1 MHSTDPRDAG
11 RACLLAALCCLLA
24 GPVAPAQEAP
34 PTNHR
39 AVSLAVLQQ
48 SLRAARG
55 RPAPGLLVLCGLT
68 WVEGY
73 TLDPHTRDL
82 IVFGTVDAA
91 APPLSTEDF
100 AVALRSAWGRY
111 AVRRG
116 GTLFVTD
123 PGCSIDPNPDTFRRL
138 SQIAA
143 QVGAS
148 GDDESIEE
156 ALDQWCAISKEPQ
169 KVRVEGIPFHSHFGR
184 ALVDADYSMKRLVDG
199 SMTLDIPGF
208 RSLMDSVMEASAA
221 EAAQTGE
228 ISGPTASFNRFWF
241 YPGRNRYGVDGDTV
255 TLLDCPVTLL
265 TEEQYLTGRG
275 VAGRGRP
282 GPLALQFA
290 ESFTAHYP
298 EIAAREPRYQQLEG
312 LFRFVALAKV
322 MEYRRVAVDLSYLLD
337 RFPVARTPV
346 PEALPGVCRVKYL
359 EQQYGPAEGGVTQR
373 LWLPSCGG
381 VRIAVKVE
389 PSDFVSLGPAPSAG
403 RHADTPQAGARAT
416 PRRTAAPGPKR
427 SPALAAR
434 PSPKALYWDY

>member
-1 MHSTDPRDAG
+1 MRSTDPRGAG
-11 RACLLAALCCLLA
+11 RTCLFAALCCLLA
-24 GPVAPAQEAP
+24 GLVAPAQEAP
-34 PTNHR
+34 TTSRR
-39 AVSLAVLQQ
+39 AVSLTVLQQ

-55 RPAPGLLVLCGLT
+55 RPAPELLALCGLT
-68 WVEGY
+68 RVEGY
-73 TLDPHTRDL
+73 ALDPDTRDL
-82 IVFGTVDAA
+82 IVFGTVDPA
-91 APPLSTEDF
+91 APPLCTEDF

-116 GTLFVTD
+116 GTLLLTD

-138 SQIAA
+138 SQVAA

-148 GDDESIEE
+148 GDESIEE

-184 ALVDADYSMKRLVDG
+184 ALVDADYFMKRLVDG
-199 SMTLDIPGF
+199 SVTLDIRGF
-208 RSLMDSVMEASAA
+208 RSLMDSIMEEAA
-221 EAAQTGE
+221 TEAAQTGE

-298 EIAAREPRYQQLEG
+298 EIAAREPRYQRLEG

-322 MEYRRVAVDLSYLLD
+322 MEYRRLPVDLSYLLD

-346 PEALPGVCRVKYL
+346 PESLPGVCQVKYL
-359 EQQYGPAEGGVTQR
+359 EQQYGPADDGATQR

-389 PSDFVSLGPAPSAG
+389 PSDFVSLGPAPSAE
-403 RHADTPQAGARAT
+403 RRADGPQAGARTT
-416 PRRTAAPGPKR
+416 PRPTSAPGPER